1 MNTCTVECIFPKGT
15 TITAQDNVLI
25 LRGKKGDEKII
36 PITALQSIRM
46 TPPTAMKYGNIYLD
60 ILKAPTGSVGF
71 AGVAVN
77 VGNEPIRC
85 IYKKE
90 QSAAAEK
97 LYNYVLGLLSAPV
110 EKVQN
115 PAAFVDELVKLKNLL
130 DQGALSPE
138 EFEIAKKKLLG
149 I

>member
-1 MNTCTVECIFPKGT
+1 MDTYIVECVFPKGA

-25 LRGKKGDEKII
+25 LRGKKGAEQII

-60 ILKAPTGSVGF
+60 ILKAPTGSIGF
-71 AGVAVN
+71 AGIAVN
-77 VGNEPIRC
+77 VGNEPIQC

-97 LYNYVLGLLSAPV
+97 LYNYVLSLLSAPA
-110 EKVQN
+110 EAAPN

-130 DQGALSPE
+130 DQGALSPA

-149 I
+149 T